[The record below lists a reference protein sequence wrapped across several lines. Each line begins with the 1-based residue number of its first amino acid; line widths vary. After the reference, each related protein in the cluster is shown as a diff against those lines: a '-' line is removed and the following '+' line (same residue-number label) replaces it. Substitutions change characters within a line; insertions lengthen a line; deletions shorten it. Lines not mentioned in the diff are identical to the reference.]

1 MPMAKNHVS
10 ELTLLADQFQRNKV
24 ACALAWEKYIESNGE
39 WAASAKYKNGILLPK
54 LFWSTVR
61 KKCSSD

>member
-1 MPMAKNHVS
+1 MLFFDFPNDTRLVKKGEVDTELVPMPMAKNHVS

-39 WAASAKYKNGILLPK
+39 
-54 LFWSTVR
+54 
-61 KKCSSD
+61 